1 MYIANLPIYLSI
13 LSNSS
18 VENLKE
24 GKTSF
29 IGSSLF
35 KNTIFCSWNLDNIF
49 YIGFISKSI
58 EYVFNENKDLI
69 MFIGGIIIIIM
80 GLFYMGIIKS
90 SILNR
95 EKDLMLSLK
104 R

>member
-1 MYIANLPIYLSI
+1 M
-13 LSNSS
+13 
-18 VENLKE
+18 
-24 GKTSF
+24 F
-29 IGSSLF
+29 
-35 KNTIFCSWNLDNIF
+35 
-49 YIGFISKSI
+49 
-58 EYVFNENKDLI
+58 FNENKDLI

-104 R
+104 K